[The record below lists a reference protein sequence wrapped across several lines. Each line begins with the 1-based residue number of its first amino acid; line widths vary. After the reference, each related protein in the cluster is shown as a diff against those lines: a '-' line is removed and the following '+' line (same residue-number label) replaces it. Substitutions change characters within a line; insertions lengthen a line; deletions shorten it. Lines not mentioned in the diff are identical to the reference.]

1 MWPLYSRF
9 VNQQQLL
16 YGLVSKIKKLLRY
29 TYLIILSFVLFVYS
43 LLLTPV
49 LSAANVTDVKDNQNT
64 FSDLSRNM
72 TLQNPQDNASGNNYN
87 TTALDAAGTDQGS
100 SQSDNNTS
108 IPEPS
113 SQSD

>member
-1 MWPLYSRF
+1 
-9 VNQQQLL
+9 
-16 YGLVSKIKKLLRY
+16 
-29 TYLIILSFVLFVYS
+29 VYS

-49 LSAANVTDVKDNQNT
+49 LSAANFTDVKDNQNT

-72 TLQNPQDNASGNNYN
+72 TLQNPQDNASGNNDN
-87 TTALDAAGTDQGS
+87 TTALDAAGIDQGS
-100 SQSDNNTS
+100 SQSDNSTS

>member
-29 TYLIILSFVLFVYS
+29 TYLFIILSFLPFVYS

-49 LSAANVTDVKDNQNT
+49 LSAANVTDVKTNQNL

-72 TLQNPQDNASGNNYN
+72 TIENSQDN
-87 TTALDAAGTDQGS
+87 S
-100 SQSDNNTS
+100 SSNDNSTSSSDNSTS
-108 IPEPS
+108 IPEPGPS
-113 SQSD
+113 SD